1 MRRAVDAFVTWS
13 SALVTLAALIA
24 LASTLFFTVAR
35 GLPALNLAFFTRLP
49 APVGTPGGGVGN
61 AIVGSVVLVSVALA
75 LGTPVGVLGG
85 IYLGELAPRGRV
97 AEILRSANDVLAG
110 VPTIVIGIF
119 AYTTLVVTLHR
130 FNVLAGAVALAIIL
144 LPTVVRST
152 DAALRLVPDEVRDA
166 ALCLGVARWRV
177 TLDVALRAAAPGVVT
192 GTLLGLARIAGET
205 APLLFT
211 AFGNPYWSWSL
222 LRPAAALPLTIFNY
236 AISPYRD
243 WQSQAWGAALVL
255 VALVML
261 STLATRYLVARWR
274 RL

>member
-1 MRRAVDAFVTWS
+1 
-13 SALVTLAALIA
+13 
-24 LASTLFFTVAR
+24 
-35 GLPALNLAFFTRLP
+35 
-49 APVGTPGGGVGN
+49 
-61 AIVGSVVLVSVALA
+61 
-75 LGTPVGVLGG
+75 
-85 IYLGELAPRGRV
+85 
-97 AEILRSANDVLAG
+97 
-110 VPTIVIGIF
+110 
-119 AYTTLVVTLHR
+119 VVTLHR